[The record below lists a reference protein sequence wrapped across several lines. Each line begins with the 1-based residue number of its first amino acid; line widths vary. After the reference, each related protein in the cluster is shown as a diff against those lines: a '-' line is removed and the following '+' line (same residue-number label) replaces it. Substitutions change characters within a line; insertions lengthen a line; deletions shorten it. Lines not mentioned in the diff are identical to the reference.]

1 MGGGARVGR
10 VSAACRGA
18 ASRTALRE
26 RVALCVR
33 IALRVR
39 VARHAHPNHAA
50 TSKATHYITQHL
62 LGWGSAP
69 VGLDDF
75 SISPIINSNTLA
87 TLAETRT
94 DVGIVPRTGLDPAA
108 LELLRELLA
117 LGLGHLAA

>member
-1 MGGGARVGR
+1 MRTHATY
-10 VSAACRGA
+10 AA
-18 ASRTALRE
+18 
-26 RVALCVR
+26 
-33 IALRVR
+33 
-39 VARHAHPNHAA
+39 HHAA
-50 TSKATHYITQHL
+50 KSCGNEQATHYITQHL

-87 TLAETRT
+87 TLAEIRT